1 MFDRVFQEC
10 PLASLLIKGERTLD
24 VALLLVL
31 QLGIIRLRLRH
42 VELIVRSSRYGGPM
56 HVRLLHLSHD
66 RSSTHRLL
74 LYRGKRIIPQVK
86 RFRRQSVLNEYVAQ
100 NATDFKRTLH
110 AGRLSTAATETF
122 RLNLSFH
129 LVSQLLCDPLVYH
142 LGRVG
147 RFRCLG
153 EL

>member
-1 MFDRVFQEC
+1 MFDRVFQEG

-31 QLGIIRLRLRH
+31 QLGIVRFRLRH
-42 VELIVRSSRYGGPM
+42 IERKVCSSHYGGPM

-66 RSSTHRLL
+66 RSTQRLL
-74 LYRGKRIIPQVK
+74 LYRGKRIPQVK
-86 RFRRQSVLNEYVAQ
+86 GFRRQSVLNEYVAQ
-100 NATDFKRTLH
+100 NATDFKRSLH
-110 AGRLSTAATETF
+110 AGRLGTAAAAETF

-129 LVSQLLCDPLVYH
+129 LVSQLFCDPLVYH

-147 RFRCLG
+147 RVRCPG